1 MTSLSVVRIGD
12 ASRREEAAVSVR
24 PWMFPFAVAA
34 AWCALLATG
43 LGCVYAKH
51 EARKRFVSLRALELE
66 RDRLEI
72 EWGKLQI
79 EQSTWATH
87 SRVENI
93 ARDMLN
99 MDVPTAGEIAVLEP

>member
-1 MTSLSVVRIGD
+1 MSLRALLIPATLV
-12 ASRREEAAVSVR
+12 
-24 PWMFPFAVAA
+24 A

-51 EARKRFVSLRALELE
+51 EARKRFVALRALELE
-66 RDRLEI
+66 RDKLEI
-72 EWGKLQI
+72 EWGRLQI

-87 SRVENI
+87 SRVENL
-93 ARDMLN
+93 ARDVLN